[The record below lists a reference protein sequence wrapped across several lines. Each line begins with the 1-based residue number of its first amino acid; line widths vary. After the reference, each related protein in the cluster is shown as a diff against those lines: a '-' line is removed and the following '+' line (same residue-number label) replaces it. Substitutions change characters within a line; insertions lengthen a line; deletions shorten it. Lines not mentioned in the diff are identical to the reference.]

1 MNLLEIVGLIA
12 IIVLV
17 IGGFIG
23 TARHRNSPVHL
34 VFTGLIWLGLGLG
47 SAFCLTTGGDI
58 IATGYI
64 LLAGACLVFV
74 LWLLLAGIEIGKRAE
89 REKQAP
95 KIGD

>member
-1 MNLLEIVGLIA
+1 MNLLEIVGLTA

-23 TARHRNSPVHL
+23 TVRHKNSPVHL
-34 VFTGLIWLGLGLG
+34 VFTGLIVLGIGLG
-47 SAFCLTTGGDI
+47 SAFFLTTGGDVI
-58 IATGYI
+58 TTGYVF
-64 LLAGACLVFV
+64 LVGACLIFV
-74 LWLLLAGIEIGKRAE
+74 LWLLLVGIEIGKRAE